1 MRTFVLGMLTIIC
14 HREAYLYRAVNC
26 FCNPFAESEK
36 RTRSSANNKYTINK
50 VSTVIPSPWSNDL
63 DISCRN
69 YVNNLGLSIPP
80 CRTPNSL
87 FNISLMHESHFTRHS
102 ALENILFITF
112 KKLPSI
118 PLLSNLSFWPQRLYL
133 WYHTLISPY
142 ARMAIDQ
149 IYQPLVSVTT
159 WFYNHSYN
167 HGAILV
173 FTSTHYLSFF
183 QYLIWF

>member
-1 MRTFVLGMLTIIC
+1 MEERFFKYILRIFSAIYNPKVFIFLIFFYYVITIVEALSHSDVWRLLNMITFVLGMLTIIC

-36 RTRSSANNKYTINK
+36 RTRSSTNNKYTINK
-50 VSTVIPSPWSNDL
+50 VSKGIPSPWSNDL

-69 YVNNLGLSIPP
+69 SVNNLGLSIPP

-118 PLLSNLSFWPQRLYL
+118 PLLSNL
-133 WYHTLISPY
+133 
-142 ARMAIDQ
+142 
-149 IYQPLVSVTT
+149 
-159 WFYNHSYN
+159 
-167 HGAILV
+167 
-173 FTSTHYLSFF
+173 
-183 QYLIWF
+183 